1 MVPCASPGGAKI
13 WRFAPCSCWKCIMVK
28 KRWFVRVVRFFTWGV
43 CTVST
48 NEKEAMLIKNH
59 TMVRT
64 RHCGSIGAIGL
75 AKASLF
81 HPWEHICKKYPNNYH
96 TRCLENF
103 SIIRDGMAH
112 VNRHNQWCY
121 FMNINRINHVL
132 HIVTKNFHLDV
143 PPVIIFDTM
152 IQQTNPSNPPQDDMT
167 NKFVAHKKHCGQY

>member
-1 MVPCASPGGAKI
+1 MLKKDDLWRWSHFYWRNSNSQYEWKRSNILMKI
-13 WRFAPCSCWKCIMVK
+13 WQWWGWPIMAACSI
-28 KRWFVRVVRFFTWGV
+28 
-43 CTVST
+43 S
-48 NEKEAMLIKNH
+48 
-59 TMVRT
+59 
-64 RHCGSIGAIGL
+64 AIGS